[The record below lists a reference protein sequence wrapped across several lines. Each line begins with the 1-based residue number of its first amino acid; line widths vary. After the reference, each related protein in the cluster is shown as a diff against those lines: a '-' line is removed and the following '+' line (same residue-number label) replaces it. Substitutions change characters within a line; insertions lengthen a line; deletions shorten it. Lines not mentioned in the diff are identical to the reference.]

1 MEGVIKAFGYPAP
14 KVYIEVV
21 LLELMGEFMVAL
33 YGVPVVIL
41 KEGTQR
47 TYGREALRNNIIAAR
62 ALAEVL
68 KTSLG
73 PRGLDKMLV
82 DSFGD
87 ITVTNDGAT
96 IVKEME
102 VQHPAAKLLVESA
115 KAVDA
120 EVGDGTTSVV
130 VLAGELLGKA
140 EALLDQNIHPTII
153 IEGYKKAMNK
163 ALEILDEIGTKLEV
177 GDIETKEGYEK
188 TKKSLYRVVYSTLAS
203 KYLATP
209 DLIDMMINIAIDA
222 ALRVAERR
230 PDGTYNVRLDNV
242 KIEKKKGASL
252 ADTKLIYGIVL
263 DKEVVH
269 PGMPRRVENA
279 KIALIDAPLEIE
291 KTEID
296 AEIRISDPE
305 MMRKFIEQKENLLK
319 EMVEK
324 IAATGANVVICQK
337 GIDDVAQHFLAKKG
351 ILAVRRVKRSDME
364 KLERATKGRI
374 VSNID
379 DLSPEDL
386 GYAELVEER
395 KVGEDKMVFIEGT
408 KDPKAVSIVIRGGLE
423 RIVDEAERSLRDAL
437 SVVADVLRN
446 PKIVY
451 GGGAFETEIAKHI
464 REFSTHVSGKEQL
477 AVQAFAKALE
487 GVISALVENAGLD
500 PIDIISDLRQA
511 HSKEDG
517 IKYGV
522 NVFTGKIEDM
532 EKLGVIE
539 PLAVKV
545 NALKAGTEAAT
556 LILRIDDIIA
566 ASKAKEEKKEEEKK
580 KD

>member
-1 MEGVIKAFGYPAP
+1 MSAKGIVPTAGLP
-14 KVYIEVV
+14 V
-21 LLELMGEFMVAL
+21 L
-33 YGVPVVIL
+33 IL

-47 TYGREALRNNIIAAR
+47 TSGAEALRSNMMAAITV
-62 ALAEVL
+62 AEML
-68 KTSLG
+68 RTTYG
-73 PRGLDKMLV
+73 PRGMDKMLV
-82 DSFGD
+82 DTLGD
-87 ITVTNDGAT
+87 ITITNDGAT
-96 IVKEME
+96 ILDKMD
-102 VQHPAAKLLVESA
+102 VQHPAAKMLVQIA
-115 KAVDA
+115 KGQDE
-120 EVGDGTTSVV
+120 EVGDGTKTSVIF
-130 VLAGELLGKA
+130 AGELLKA
-140 EALLDQNIHPTII
+140 AEDLLAKDVHPTII
-153 IEGYKKAMNK
+153 INGFKKALDEAIK
-163 ALEILDEIGTKLEV
+163 YAEKIAKSVSLDDKEILKKIASTALTSKAVHGVRERFAEIAVKAV
-177 GDIETKEGYEK
+177 KQ
-188 TKKSLYRVVYSTLAS
+188 
-203 KYLATP
+203 
-209 DLIDMMINIAIDA
+209 
-222 ALRVAERR
+222 VAEERKGR
-230 PDGTYNVRLDNV
+230 IYVDLDN
-242 KIEKKKGASL
+242 IQIIKKHGGSL

-291 KTEID
+291 KPDITAKIN
-296 AEIRISDPE
+296 ITSPE
-305 MMRKFIEQKENLLK
+305 QIKIFLDEETRMLK

>member
-1 MEGVIKAFGYPAP
+1 MSARGIVPTAGLP
-14 KVYIEVV
+14 V
-21 LLELMGEFMVAL
+21 L
-33 YGVPVVIL
+33 IL

-47 TYGREALRNNIIAAR
+47 TSGAEALRSNMMAAITV
-62 ALAEVL
+62 AEML
-68 KTSLG
+68 RTTYG
-73 PRGLDKMLV
+73 PRGMDKMLV
-82 DSFGD
+82 DTLGD
-87 ITVTNDGAT
+87 ITITNDGAT
-96 IVKEME
+96 ILDKMD
-102 VQHPAAKLLVESA
+102 VQHPAAKMLVQIA
-115 KAVDA
+115 KGQDE
-120 EVGDGTTSVV
+120 EVGDGTKTSVIF
-130 VLAGELLGKA
+130 AGELLKA
-140 EALLDQNIHPTII
+140 AEDLLAKDVHPTVII
-153 IEGYKKAMNK
+153 NGFKKALDEAIK
-163 ALEILDEIGTKLEV
+163 HAEKIAKTVSLDDEEILKKIASTALTSKAVHGVREKFAEIAVKAV
-177 GDIETKEGYEK
+177 KQ
-188 TKKSLYRVVYSTLAS
+188 
-203 KYLATP
+203 
-209 DLIDMMINIAIDA
+209 
-222 ALRVAERR
+222 VAEERKGR
-230 PDGTYNVRLDNV
+230 IYVDLDN
-242 KIEKKKGASL
+242 IQIIKKHGGSL

-305 MMRKFIEQKENLLK
+305 MMRRFIEQKENLLK

-451 GGGAFETEIAKHI
+451 GGGAFEAEIAKHI

-517 IKYGV
+517 VKYGV
-522 NVFTGKIEDM
+522 NIFTGKIEDM

-566 ASKAKEEKKEEEKK
+566 ASKVKEEKKEEK